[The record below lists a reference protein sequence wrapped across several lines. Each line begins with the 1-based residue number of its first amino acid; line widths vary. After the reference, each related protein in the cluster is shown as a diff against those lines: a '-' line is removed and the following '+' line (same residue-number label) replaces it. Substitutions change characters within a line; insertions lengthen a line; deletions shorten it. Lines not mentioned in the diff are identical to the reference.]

1 MELRLKREAAGKK
14 YQGTGVASERLVK
27 REICN
32 VLTKGTFIDS
42 KTRGE
47 DAYEPRYVL
56 ALKRSGNILGVT
68 FFDVSTLKFFI
79 GQFLDDEVFS
89 SFRTLICQIRP
100 IEVLHERE
108 MVNSDL
114 IKMLKN
120 QPAAPVFS
128 CL

>member
-14 YQGTGVASERLVK
+14 YGGGAGSSERLVN

-42 KTRGE
+42 KARGE

-56 ALKRSGNILGVT
+56 ALKRSGNTLGVT

-79 GQFLDDEVFS
+79 GQFQDDEVFS
-89 SFRTLICQIRP
+89 AFRTLIC
-100 IEVLHERE
+100 
-108 MVNSDL
+108 
-114 IKMLKN
+114 
-120 QPAAPVFS
+120 
-128 CL
+128 